1 MSEAAQKVSRIAP
14 WRAAKAFR
22 LEAATPAPVQGSR
35 ALLGCAGGGARPSV
49 LESQGRI
56 STGRARPR
64 PGCRDPIGPWQ
75 GRAVPAT
82 PRATTTPVLPTSS
95 LLLPSRGSG
104 RCIPPC
110 ACLPLSLLLATF
122 SGHLLAER
130 FPPSPRE
137 RMAFAQ
143 RHLGH
148 AKKTQLCTTGSR
160 ASTYDRALNL
170 DPARGGEAGATGVA
184 SLISETVRDED
195 LPFSFRRKATTAA
208 PIAPLKAPDQSRPA
222 PSKLALA
229 GTLSGPREAT
239 RFAGVPTTNSGPPNS
254 APTGRE
260 AIGSADAPPTRC
272 RPFEL
277 SGCGVRALTMPTL
290 RESVAHDVGDSLR
303 PVAPRHPPVSGLGA
317 RIHRSLALPS
327 ESKACGRYCRSGARA
342 GWRDKPNS

>member
-1 MSEAAQKVSRIAP
+1 M
-14 WRAAKAFR
+14 
-22 LEAATPAPVQGSR
+22 L
-35 ALLGCAGGGARPSV
+35 GGATYEHLAPKSAAERLAGALAHVRSGPKSV
-49 LESQGRI
+49 PDRSLESCKGLSIR
-56 STGRARPR
+56 SRYASSCPR
-64 PGCRDPIGPWQ
+64 
-75 GRAVPAT
+75 
-82 PRATTTPVLPTSS
+82 LP
-95 LLLPSRGSG
+95 
-104 RCIPPC
+104 
-110 ACLPLSLLLATF
+110 
-122 SGHLLAER
+122 
-130 FPPSPRE
+130 E